1 MAASSNYT
9 KKREKPTYNHI
20 GGSSRPQPVPPKPP
34 SLNPASSSFSPVNMV
49 YWGYWKSHDE
59 TLVTAGTTG
68 ATDAVG
74 ITGTNATASTG
85 TNTATTQAVSNRP
98 ATPISTLTSPKPPTS
113 QSGDKIPAKSPG
125 SSVFQVPP
133 ASGQQTTK
141 DQKMTKDKKTS
152 AGATTSTTTSEG
164 FTKQEIIQGVSGI
177 VQAFKKSG
185 WVDKA
190 IISYFLTPGG
200 LGYRQFPGITTELF
214 VEAADGIIDVS
225 SLVSGNKGGAGSA
238 SSGSSSGGFNTRGLV

>member
-1 MAASSNYT
+1 MAASSNYIN
-9 KKREKPTYNHI
+9 KREKPTFNHI

-34 SLNPASSSFSPVNMV
+34 ALNPASTSFSPVNMV

-59 TLVTAGTTG
+59 TLVLESAAV

-74 ITGTNATASTG
+74 ITGTNPAATETGSSTASSLLS
-85 TNTATTQAVSNRP
+85 A
-98 ATPISTLTSPKPPTS
+98 LTSERPVAPTSEKPATS
-113 QSGDKIPAKSPG
+113 QSGDKIPPRSSG
-125 SSVFQVPP
+125 SSVFQVSP
-133 ASGQQTTK
+133 ASDQPTTR
-141 DQKMTKDKKTS
+141 DLRLPRDEKTS
-152 AGATTSTTTSEG
+152 SGANPSTTSSAG
-164 FTKQEIIQGVSGI
+164 FTDQEIIQGVSGI
-177 VQAFKKSG
+177 VQAFEKTG

-214 VEAADGIIDVS
+214 VKAADGIIDVS
-225 SLVSGNKGGAGSA
+225 SLVSGNKGGAGSS